1 MVYFEYY
8 RIFCHK
14 LSVYTFKPVCRF
26 HGTQKGQILKN
37 LHEALF
43 HKMKKHMKAV
53 HTTGAQY
60 SKYSKFAQ
68 YIFMKFEI

>member
-43 HKMKKHMKAV
+43 HKIKKAHESSA
-53 HTTGAQY
+53 HNRCA
-60 SKYSKFAQ
+60 
-68 YIFMKFEI
+68 IFQVF